1 MFFLMLHLFFSSL
14 LFYYFLLVI
23 QLVIPGQ
30 AREGRESVN
39 GFYLLFCFL
48 ILNLAQAIL
57 IFFPLSTSSSV
68 STLLFS
74 SCMTIR
80 FFLRLLLQSVL
91 SFPLFSFTFSTFP
104 PLFLLV
110 RTFNNLS
117 LFQSVISF
125 NLQHSSPCGRKG
137 YFISYFLLSTKLGA
151 LYLTVHGLASFPSS

>member
-57 IFFPLSTSSSV
+57 IFFPLD
-68 STLLFS
+68 FFFCFHPPN

-80 FFLRLLLQSVL
+80 FLLRLLPQSVL
-91 SFPLFSFTFSTFP
+91 SFPLFSLNFFYFS
-104 PLFLLV
+104 
-110 RTFNNLS
+110 
-117 LFQSVISF
+117 
-125 NLQHSSPCGRKG
+125 
-137 YFISYFLLSTKLGA
+137 STVSTCSHL
-151 LYLTVHGLASFPSS
+151 